1 MFTNLGSIECIFQQV
16 ALEHSKK
23 EQNIFGLNI
32 RKDMAEQSMARWNEG
47 LSSNTQ

>member
-16 ALEHSKK
+16 ALERSKK

-32 RKDMAEQSMARWNEG
+32 RKDMAEQLFVNGKMERRPF
-47 LSSNTQ
+47 

>member
-32 RKDMAEQSMARWNEG
+32 RKDMAEQLFINGKMERRPF
-47 LSSNTQ
+47 